1 MPGTPSLGCDVKST
15 RSMLSP
21 DPKHPRLKKIN
32 RHSKIQSS
40 IEFCFKSIEL
50 DDFDTLPKS
59 IEKPRVKN
67 QKQNQKQTTR
77 KKTILLKRC
86 VQPCGCKTRC
96 MVVVL
101 RAVQPIFF
109 NCWGYPAH
117 FQVAAQL
124 LNPALALRL
133 SSPCFSQQRLASV
146 CFFCTTHCWIHYCHP
161 QS

>member
-59 IEKPRVKN
+59 IEKPRG
-67 QKQNQKQTTR
+67 
-77 KKTILLKRC
+77 KKTKINS
-86 VQPCGCKTRC
+86 KTKSKLPERK
-96 MVVVL
+96 L
-101 RAVQPIFF
+101 YF
-109 NCWGYPAH
+109 
-117 FQVAAQL
+117 
-124 LNPALALRL
+124 
-133 SSPCFSQQRLASV
+133 
-146 CFFCTTHCWIHYCHP
+146 
-161 QS
+161 

>member
-1 MPGTPSLGCDVKST
+1 MTHTK
-15 RSMLSP
+15 
-21 DPKHPRLKKIN
+21 PKASKIEKN
-32 RHSKIQSS
+32 NCYWKIQSS

-59 IEKPRVKN
+59 IEKPRGKK
-67 QKQNQKQTTR
+67 QKSIEKSIAKPDSTR
-77 KKTILLKRC
+77 KKTIILKRC
-86 VQPCGCKTRC
+86 FQPCGCKTRC

-124 LNPALALRL
+124 PNPTLALRL
-133 SSPCFSQQRLASV
+133 SSPCFNQQRPASL
-146 CFFCTTHCWIHYCHP
+146 CSFFTTHCWIHYCHP